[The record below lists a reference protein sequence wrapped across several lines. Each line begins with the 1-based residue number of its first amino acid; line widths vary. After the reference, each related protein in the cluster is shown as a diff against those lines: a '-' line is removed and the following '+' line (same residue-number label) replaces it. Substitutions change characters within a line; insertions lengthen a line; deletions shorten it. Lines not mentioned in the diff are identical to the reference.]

1 MEDISN
7 EIKNIIENQDP
18 AYRLFYTDHTE
29 LSNYSQRG
37 SYFFN
42 MNTAKALIKTTEN
55 AQTRGLR
62 IELIPEYVAKS
73 SAWLILTNQE
83 KTKILKHF
91 KIKRTQDVENYKDTY
106 FPGPIHIV
114 EALNKKFK
122 FRTVPEIG
130 TDKENIYYF
139 NGQIYVRGEEI
150 IKSEAQKEYL
160 KEWEEMFDV
169 AVETGDGSIQA
180 RLKSALNSGPTANQ
194 INEVLAMIRRTTFT
208 TEMMNPPSYIPFKNG
223 LLNLETRKIQTFS
236 STFFFTYQIEANLL
250 MDSHI
255 TLKDIPLFANLL
267 DTAFYETD
275 IPMVLSYI
283 AYSFYPDLPAH
294 RVLFILGRERI
305 GKGTIVRV
313 LQGLIPTGNG
323 TISLARLLTSER
335 FQFTGIEG
343 KNLLIDSESK
353 RKFKRGTI
361 LEWSA
366 FCNLFGKDNLN
377 LEPKGKEAHDYVSK
391 AKGIFL
397 GNLPFMP
404 VDSPPAISRILIVE
418 TRNER
423 PKREIK
429 DLDKK
434 ILDSEKDQIATLLM
448 QILFH
453 LIDRDFNFPGQLTD
467 ESTNAIMEQLAD
479 PVEFFVDDV
488 TEADDAESVTVDDAY
503 SRFKQWC
510 NSKGIP
516 IIARQTFVKRFGFT
530 YPKKRLGPRGNRYYA
545 FMGCVFI
552 DDDLDITIE
561 NKNKVGHE
569 TDSPE
574 TMKINASRE
583 RYRRVQHASSYLHVR
598 REEKNNNS
606 NNKKNTLTKLDTGN
620 FISKNRGNQALG
632 NTDTVSNLS
641 GDFIKSQYSIS
652 QKPLKTKSSNNKKS
666 IHYYQL
672 NANFDKYG
680 YDFFNGTDIE
690 LQSSRTYYYKDSTK
704 IKFMLYQ
711 LLMREEPE
719 NTPNGWFSFSHKDAR
734 ELKSE
739 KAYNILSKGGSS

>member
-1 MEDISN
+1 MADISN
-7 EIKNIIENQDP
+7 EIKNILENQDP

-62 IELIPEYVAKS
+62 IEHIPEYVAKS

-91 KIKRTQDVENYKDTY
+91 KIKRTQDVENYRDTY

-130 TDKENIYYF
+130 SDKENIYYF

-208 TEMMNPPSYIPFKNG
+208 TEIMNPPSYIPFKNG

-236 STFFFTYQIEANLL
+236 SAFFFTYQIEANLL
-250 MDSHI
+250 KDAHI

-313 LQGLIPTGNG
+313 LQGLMPTGNG

-488 TEADDAESVTVDDAY
+488 TEPDDAESVTVDDAY

-516 IIARQTFVKRFGFT
+516 IIARQTFVKRFRFT

-545 FMGCVFI
+545 FMGCVLI
-552 DDDLDITIE
+552 EDDLDITIE

-680 YDFFNGTDIE
+680 YDFFNGSDIE

-711 LLMREEPE
+711 LLMPEEPE
-719 NTPNGWFSFSHKDAR
+719 NTPDGWFSFCREDAS
-734 ELKSE
+734 ELESE
-739 KAYNILSKGGSS
+739 KAYNILSKGDQQ